1 MAIIKRTTYWGER
14 AGEETHEPEYPG
26 RVIEIRKYTD
36 RRNMSDTLDYT
47 DWRTVECTDALVWLG
62 EVGRPNGSYWVEPR
76 PLEFHEQF
84 KWLDCS
90 NHFADRMH
98 FTLHPEVDAH
108 PGSGEP
114 IMWANLIAWRSHQE
128 GLKREAE
135 AERRAAHE
143 RQVLHEQ
150 KIAEDKLRREKE
162 MAEGKA
168 NAESLLRIWAPS
180 KGSEVTLEGLT
191 GTVFWTGVK
200 HYRGAWRSTVGV
212 KDKYGT
218 AHWVDI
224 SKFMPPVEKKV
235 RSRKEKNQK

>member
-1 MAIIKRTTYWGER
+1 MAIIKSSESGKYRQHDYS
-14 AGEETHEPEYPG
+14 G
-26 RVIEIRKYTD
+26 RVIEIRRYKAH
-36 RRNMSDTLDYT
+36 RNMSDTLDYT
-47 DWRTVECTDALVWLG
+47 DWRTVDCCDALVWLG
-62 EVGRPNGSYWVEPR
+62 TEGHPGNYEWNPSR

-84 KWLDCS
+84 MWVDCS
-90 NHFADRMH
+90 NHFSDRCGY
-98 FTLHPEVDAH
+98 TAHPEVDVH

-114 IMWANLIAWRSHQE
+114 IMWANLLAWRGHQE
-128 GLKREAE
+128 ALRKEKIAQKEAADVERRERFNAQLAAE
-135 AERRAAHE
+135 AARKQAMEER
-143 RQVLHEQ
+143 
-150 KIAEDKLRREKE
+150 KAE
-162 MAEGKA
+162 
-168 NAESLLRIWAPS
+168 AESLLRIWAPS

-212 KDKYGT
+212 KDKAGT